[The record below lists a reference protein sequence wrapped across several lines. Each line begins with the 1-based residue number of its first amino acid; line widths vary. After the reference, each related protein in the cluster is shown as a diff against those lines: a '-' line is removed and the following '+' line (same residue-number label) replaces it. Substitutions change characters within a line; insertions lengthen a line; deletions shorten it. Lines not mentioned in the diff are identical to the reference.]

1 MVRVLAKKIT
11 SASPHQL
18 NYYQSILYTLNGR
31 VRVWMKSSKLVFLK
45 GLSMKLQFILPIVGT
60 LFVIAAAPA
69 QGAVLFADDF
79 EDGTL
84 DAWHID
90 GRQLQGTNIANV
102 VTHNS
107 SQMGHVYKTGFS
119 EVWFETNYAY
129 DANLRFEFD
138 MEANASSPTGS
149 NSNIYADAGAYFA
162 FVDQNDTVL
171 GWTAYLRTTSTWPL
185 VQFDTP
191 IHSYNTIADDA
202 MHSYD
207 IGFPELLANN
217 PGINPADVASVK
229 FLFRGYASGSSS
241 DLQAEVF
248 VDNVVVTPEPS
259 TGVALFL
266 GTLLALRRRHT

>member
-1 MVRVLAKKIT
+1 M
-11 SASPHQL
+11 
-18 NYYQSILYTLNGR
+18 
-31 VRVWMKSSKLVFLK
+31 K
-45 GLSMKLQFILPIVGT
+45 GLSMKSHLIISIIGT
-60 LFVIAAAPA
+60 LFAAAADPV

-84 DAWHID
+84 NAWHID
-90 GRQLQGTNIANV
+90 GRQLQGTNIADV
-102 VTHNS
+102 VTHDN

-149 NSNIYADAGAYFA
+149 SSSIYADAGAYFA
-162 FVDQNDTVL
+162 FLDQNDTVL
-171 GWTAYLRTTSTWPL
+171 GWTAYLRTTSTWPTFN
-185 VQFDTP
+185 FDTP
-191 IHSYNTIADDA
+191 INSYNTIADDA

-217 PGINPADVASVK
+217 PGIDPADVASVK
-229 FLFRGYASGSSS
+229 FLFRAYASGSSS

-259 TGVALFL
+259 TGGALLL
-266 GTLLALRRRHT
+266 GTLLAFRRRHT